1 MDGASLLKEVAL
13 AELALSVED
22 LGQVLFS
29 DEARAVD
36 IEVVEGE
43 LQVLHGERLLLV
55 DGGRQELAVVY

>member
-1 MDGASLLKEVAL
+1 MDDASLLKEVAL

-22 LGQVLFS
+22 LGQVLFG